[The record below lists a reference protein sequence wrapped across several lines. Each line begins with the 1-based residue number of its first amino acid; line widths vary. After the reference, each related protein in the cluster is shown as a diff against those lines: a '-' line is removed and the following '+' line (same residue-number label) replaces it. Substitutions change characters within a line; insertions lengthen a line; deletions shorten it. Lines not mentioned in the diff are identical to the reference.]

1 VAVEKVRDRNVFF
14 AAIIAAVEFFLPPQL
29 SGSLRLRHEFSSH
42 MTLTRRPS
50 EPILR
55 NSRGVDIRLG
65 HLNEQVAI
73 PPPCEAPL
81 PNARRNLVLSVDPSG
96 LMRSCHSGHPA
107 IFKSDLSDE
116 HDADRHFP
124 TT

>member
-1 VAVEKVRDRNVFF
+1 
-14 AAIIAAVEFFLPPQL
+14 
-29 SGSLRLRHEFSSH
+29 
-42 MTLTRRPS
+42 MTLPRRPS
-50 EPILR
+50 EPVLR
-55 NSRGVDIRLG
+55 NSRGVDIRLE
-65 HLNEQVAI
+65 HLSERVAI

-81 PNARRNLVLSVDPSG
+81 PNARRNLVLSVDPSE